1 MSTRIPSGLNTSHG
15 CGSRTSN
22 FQGLTLTLTVY
33 KWNQI
38 TALLG
43 SIKTPGIPSGGEKD
57 YSNATHR
64 LSLSDR
70 DHYTIRVAF
79 RVFFVPPLLP
89 QVCISALLEHK
100 NYLGTHKISGHTA
113 TETENTT
120 FSTYRDACLPF

>member
-38 TALLG
+38 TDLLG

-79 RVFFVPPLLP
+79 LCLLCSPSPPP
-89 QVCISALLEHK
+89 SVH
-100 NYLGTHKISGHTA
+100 
-113 TETENTT
+113 
-120 FSTYRDACLPF
+120 